1 MANPFQ
7 TPDTDLRSTMIQR
20 AVQGPNPQ
28 PPKAAPQAAANPTEH
43 PTAPTGLPAPTPA
56 EPSRTHPAWQRYL
69 TSLHMQ
75 HAFANGWQPN
85 PMIIRLLEGK

>member
-1 MANPFQ
+1 MAMTQFGQ
-7 TPDTDLRSTMIQR
+7 TPDTDLRTTMLNR
-20 AVQGPNPQ
+20 AMLGPNPQ
-28 PPKAAPQAAANPTEH
+28 ETGVGTAKPEDH
-43 PTAPTGLPAPTPA
+43 PTAPTGLPAHTPN
-56 EPSRTHPAWQRYL
+56 EPSKTPPAWQRYL